1 MSKRHRIY
9 PFNAE
14 QTVNILSE
22 FGPLVTM
29 FVVNAVTKDINKGT
43 WVLLITTVFAIGAMF
58 YMFRRPPI
66 FPLIASSVTIA
77 FGALTILT
85 GNPMWVQ
92 IKVTIFNALFAGF
105 LFGGLWKYVGRLRLV
120 LELGPILAM
129 LIVSWTIGLYP
140 GVWTLFVVMVL
151 AVGLSRGHLS
161 DLDWVTLGITAS
173 FVVLDLTAY
182 DPLWLKTNLLIC
194 SSLAGGFALG
204 ATIMRRNFFKY
215 VFERT
220 FHYTQEGWDI
230 FTRSFAW
237 FFVLT
242 AVANEIV
249 RLTFKDVQVY
259 TFFGQELSGVNI
271 WILFKVAIV
280 MPASG
285 IYAWLL
291 TRWMRRHNAFED
303 SQPAEETQPT
313 KATEV
318 VGQTQDT

>member
-1 MSKRHRIY
+1 MGPRWRHERKDTSIPMSTRKRFY

-29 FVVNAVTKDINKGT
+29 FVVNAVTKNINTGT
-43 WVLLITTVFAIGAMF
+43 WALLVTTVMAIGAMF

-85 GNPMWVQ
+85 DDPMWVQ

-105 LFGGLWKYVGRLRLV
+105 LFGGLWTYVGRVRLV

-129 LIVSWTIGLYP
+129 LLISWTIGLYP
-140 GVWTLFVVMVL
+140 GVWTLFAVMVL
-151 AVGLSRGHLS
+151 AVGLSRGRLS
-161 DLDWVTLGITAS
+161 DLDWVTLGITAC
-173 FVVLDLTAY
+173 FVLLDLTAY

-215 VFERT
+215 VFDRT
-220 FHYTQEGWDI
+220 FHYTQERLGYFYTEFCLVLCAHRGGERNRSSDI
-230 FTRSFAW
+230 QGCADLYISRA
-237 FFVLT
+237 
-242 AVANEIV
+242 
-249 RLTFKDVQVY
+249 
-259 TFFGQELSGVNI
+259 
-271 WILFKVAIV
+271 
-280 MPASG
+280 
-285 IYAWLL
+285 
-291 TRWMRRHNAFED
+291 
-303 SQPAEETQPT
+303 
-313 KATEV
+313 
-318 VGQTQDT
+318 